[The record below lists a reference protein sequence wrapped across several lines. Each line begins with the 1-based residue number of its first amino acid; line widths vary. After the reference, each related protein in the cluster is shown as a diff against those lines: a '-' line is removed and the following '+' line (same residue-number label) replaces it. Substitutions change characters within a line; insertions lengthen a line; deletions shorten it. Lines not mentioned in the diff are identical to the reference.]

1 MSNHLNVLEIFDQN
15 LESRKILCIRNITS
29 VQKSEFLWIAV
40 LDDEFPRETPAS
52 SLPTSL
58 KDSIKDFVVE
68 CRHKIR
74 FHKTRKW
81 QISTNIFQIRKMSDN
96 IHVKFSTSSV
106 LLFDTWQTRGQLGT
120 SSESIKKIMTAI
132 LAKASDPWMV
142 WKASIFFATSV
153 EQNAALLLLCA
164 ATVNNLMA

>member
-58 KDSIKDFVVE
+58 SNHLKTPSKTSWWSAVTKYAFIKPGSDKFLQIYFRLGNFYNIPAQVSFNSCNLWRNTIFRCQRSV
-68 CRHKIR
+68 RYL
-74 FHKTRKW
+74 
-81 QISTNIFQIRKMSDN
+81 QISLEVVVAQRRKIKVRRNQPEFKEDDS
-96 IHVKFSTSSV
+96 K
-106 LLFDTWQTRGQLGT
+106 
-120 SSESIKKIMTAI
+120 SILQYICCDFCYI
-132 LAKASDPWMV
+132 
-142 WKASIFFATSV
+142 
-153 EQNAALLLLCA
+153 
-164 ATVNNLMA
+164 